1 MWQNTKR
8 AFLDSVERVLSAAA
22 QLLPSL
28 LAMLLIFA
36 LTVVLA
42 VATQSAV
49 RRLCNRLAVDRRL
62 REWGVAPLG
71 GGWPGPTRV
80 LTRISFWTVI
90 VLGLFLGLSVLET
103 PVASAVS
110 IRLLEYGPRL
120 LVAFAM
126 FAVAVGVA
134 RVVERN
140 VLIGAVNMGMQSA
153 RLLALGARWLVVLLG
168 AAIALDH
175 AGVGASVVP
184 LAFGIL
190 FGGIVFALALAV
202 GLGAKDLVARS
213 LQRHFPEL
221 GSPEAPSSP
230 PRPPE
235 QEESRGGIHHV

>member
-8 AFLDSVERVLSAAA
+8 VFLDSLERVLSAGA
-22 QLLPSL
+22 QLLPSVF
-28 LAMLLIFA
+28 AMLLILA

-49 RRLCNRLAVDRRL
+49 RRLGNRLAIDRRL
-62 REWGVAPLG
+62 REWGVTPAG
-71 GGWPGPTRV
+71 GGWASPTRL
-80 LTRISFWTVI
+80 LTRISFWTVL

-103 PVASAVS
+103 PIASALS
-110 IRLLEYGPRL
+110 LRLLEYGPRL
-120 LVAFAM
+120 LVAFAI
-126 FAVAVGVA
+126 FAVAVGIA

-168 AAIALDH
+168 AAIMLDH

-213 LQRHFPEL
+213 LQRHFPEP
-221 GSPEAPSSP
+221 GSPEASP
-230 PRPPE
+230 GPPE
-235 QEESRGGIHHV
+235 QEEARGGIHHV

>member
-8 AFLDSVERVLSAAA
+8 VFLDSTERVLSAAA
-22 QLLPSL
+22 QLLPSV

-36 LTVVLA
+36 LTVGLA

-62 REWGVAPLG
+62 REWGVAPPAG
-71 GGWPGPTRV
+71 AWASPTRL
-80 LTRISFWTVI
+80 LTRISFWTVL
-90 VLGLFLGLSVLET
+90 VLGLFLGLSVLDT
-103 PVASAVS
+103 PAASAVS
-110 IRLLEYGPRL
+110 MRLLEYAPRL
-120 LVAFAM
+120 LVSFAM
-126 FAVAVGVA
+126 FAVAVGIA

-168 AAIALDH
+168 VAIALDH

-213 LQRHFPEL
+213 LQRHFPEP
-221 GSPEAPSSP
+221 GSPEGPPGPPSP
-230 PRPPE
+230 PER
-235 QEESRGGIHHV
+235 EERGGIHHV